1 MKRCLPVLLPT
12 STIFGCGEL
21 WKIVSI
27 DPGNRPVTLHSY
39 APQNV
44 KPGALWKILIK
55 TEDKDGDMK
64 DIVAKISPAGAS
76 FFTYSITPIQEGDR
90 G

>member
-1 MKRCLPVLLPT
+1 MLPT

-21 WKIVSI
+21 WKLVSI

-39 APQNV
+39 APQHV

-76 FFTYSITPIQEGDR
+76 FFTYSIIPIQEGDR